1 MHDHLKCST
10 INSFAVQFD
19 CRSRWVRIGIF
30 SVALWQIMFCHA
42 LDIASAPG
50 RQT

>member
-1 MHDHLKCST
+1 MIISSAAPLILLLFNLT
-10 INSFAVQFD
+10 VAPGG
-19 CRSRWVRIGIF
+19 WVRIGIF